1 MRIRNN
7 AGSRSV
13 ENRRGKGNKE
23 HMSTQDTDKSQ
34 VVDISDSRDK
44 LRIERQ
50 AAGRRSMVWS
60 PEKANLAWR
69 RLETKCT

>member
-7 AGSRSV
+7 AGSRNI

-23 HMSTQDTDKSQ
+23 HMSSQDTYKSQ
-34 VVDISDSRDK
+34 VVDISDSRDRQ
-44 LRIERQ
+44 RIERQ

-69 RLETKCT
+69 RLKTMYT